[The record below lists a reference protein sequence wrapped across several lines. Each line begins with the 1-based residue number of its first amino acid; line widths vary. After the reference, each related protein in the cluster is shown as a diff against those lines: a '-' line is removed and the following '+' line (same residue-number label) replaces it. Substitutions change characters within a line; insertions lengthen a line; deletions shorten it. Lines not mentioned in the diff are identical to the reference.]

1 MLANCLLAVTLL
13 TLAQSA
19 LASPPGC
26 MLGALTGYS
35 NPADIKSVC
44 QDKNLNSN
52 IASAC
57 GSSGDDATAAMKAL
71 ADVCSGVSVKIGMS

>member
-1 MLANCLLAVTLL
+1 MLANSLLAVTLL

-44 QDKNLNSN
+44 QDKSLNSN
-52 IASAC
+52 IAAAC
-57 GSSGDDATAAMKAL
+57 NSGDDATAAMKAL
-71 ADVCSGVSVKIGMS
+71 AGVCSGVSVKIGMS